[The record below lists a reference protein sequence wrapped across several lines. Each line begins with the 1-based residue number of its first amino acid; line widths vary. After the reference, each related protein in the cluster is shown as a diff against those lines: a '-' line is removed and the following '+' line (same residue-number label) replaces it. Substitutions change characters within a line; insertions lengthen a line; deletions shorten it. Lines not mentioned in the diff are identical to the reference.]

1 MQNGKPKSTNSLMA
15 FVLRGLFKINKM
27 KYLIYSLFSV
37 LILIQC
43 SPAANVS
50 AEDAVNIETLV
61 KEHKFVFE
69 AESITPLRGQ
79 RKFLSGGYN
88 VTVNRD
94 SLSAELPFIGQS
106 QMPAMNR
113 DEAGTYFTTTKYN
126 YKLEMGNKNNWLI
139 TLDIEDQKFTRQIV
153 MNVFSNGK
161 TTVNVYSNFRDP
173 TSFSGYIRDLK
184 K

>member
-1 MQNGKPKSTNSLMA
+1 MRYFIYGFLT
-15 FVLRGLFKINKM
+15 
-27 KYLIYSLFSV
+27 LIIFA
-37 LILIQC
+37 QC

-50 AEDAVNIETLV
+50 ADENVNIETLI

-69 AESITPLRGQ
+69 AESINPLRSQ

-106 QMPAMNR
+106 QMPAMSR
-113 DEAGTYFTTTKYN
+113 DEAGTYFTTTKYS
-126 YKLEMGNKNNWLI
+126 YKYESGSKNNWLI
-139 TLDIEDQKFTRQIV
+139 TLDIEDQKFTRQIL

-161 TTVNVYSNFRDP
+161 TSVDVYSNYRDP
-173 TSFSGYIRDLK
+173 TSFSGYIRAIK